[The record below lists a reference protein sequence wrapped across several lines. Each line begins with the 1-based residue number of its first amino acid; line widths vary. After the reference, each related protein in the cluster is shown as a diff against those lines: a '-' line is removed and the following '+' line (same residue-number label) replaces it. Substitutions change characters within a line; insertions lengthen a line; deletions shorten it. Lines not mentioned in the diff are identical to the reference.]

1 MRIWRLCLPLF
12 AALAVAQASLLAQQK
27 TATLATPR
35 LQEVA
40 RTSLMH
46 GGCAQA
52 LFDRN
57 QSHML
62 SAGLFGDLCW
72 WDLKAR
78 KPLRHILPPGKP
90 GTHPYLTRLQLHP
103 SRPQAT
109 ATWTT
114 IEDPFADGAVA
125 HNCYEVDLTTGT
137 MVATALPEEPAERHR
152 DLLLNNSPN
161 GEHSVWCEGMTA
173 TGTIVRMTGERY
185 DFAAQLGV
193 GIRHLEIAN
202 DGTILA
208 IDTVGQLHF
217 QGMEAADYTLMAPHL
232 GAAHRLVFSPDG
244 SHVAVSGLA
253 GMCIIDLHGEVK
265 LSLTGTHLVE
275 PGHDGAEFWLVSPRR
290 AWRWNA
296 TVRREIGQPLTFPGL
311 PLRLLRPSTEG
322 PWAGAVRGVGLQ
334 ASTRLSAAGI
344 VNHQPWIG
352 NASSP
357 MRLLRWQKNG
367 FKADAKQPYLGTAP
381 VCIRQLPASDLVL
394 LASMGNSDGN
404 LLGGSQTLV
413 FLLDEHGTPKH
424 QWTHASS
431 LLWVVADLQGECI
444 WVSTARELTCL
455 HSATL
460 AVRSSQPLETTWIE
474 ATMWRSGLLLATD
487 GKELQIVAP
496 QTQQVQQRLLLPK
509 DLTRIDVLA
518 MSPTGKHIAVA
529 DDFDVRIFAVH

>member
-1 MRIWRLCLPLF
+1 MQLWRLCLPLF
-12 AALAVAQASLLAQQK
+12 AALAGAPESLTAQQVTPK
-27 TATLATPR
+27 LATPS
-35 LQEVA
+35 LQEIA
-40 RTSLMH
+40 RASLMH
-46 GGCAQA
+46 GGCAQV
-52 LFDRN
+52 LFDRD

-62 SAGLFGDLCW
+62 SAGAFGDLLW
-72 WDLKAR
+72 WDLKTQ
-78 KPLRHILPPGKP
+78 KPLRHLLRPSKP
-90 GTHPYLTRLQLHP
+90 GTHPYLMRLQLHP
-103 SRPQAT
+103 STPQAT

-114 IEDPFADGAVA
+114 MADPFGDGAVE

-137 MVATALPEEPAERHR
+137 MVATSLSEKPAERHR

-161 GEHSVWCEGMTA
+161 GAHSVWCEGMQA

-208 IDTVGQLHF
+208 IDTVGQLHY
-217 QGMEAADYTLMAPHL
+217 QGMAAADYTLMAPHL

-244 SHVAVSGLA
+244 SHVAVSGLT
-253 GMCIIDLHGEVK
+253 GMCIIDLHGKVK
-265 LSLTGTHLVE
+265 LSLTGTHLAE
-275 PGHDGAEFWLVSPRR
+275 PGNDGAEFWLVSPRR

-296 TVRREIGQPLTFPGL
+296 TVGREIGQPLTFPGQ

-322 PWAGAVRGVGLQ
+322 PWASAVRGVGLQ
-334 ASTRLSAAGI
+334 ASTRLATAGI
-344 VNHQPWIG
+344 VAHQPWIA

-367 FKADAKQPYLGTAP
+367 FAADAKQPYLGIAP

-394 LASMGNSDGN
+394 LASMGNFDGN
-404 LLGGSQTLV
+404 LPGGSQTLI

-424 QWTHASS
+424 KCTHASS
-431 LLWVVADLQGECI
+431 MLWVAADLQSECI
-444 WVSTARELTCL
+444 WVSTTRELTCL

-460 AVRSSQPLETTWIE
+460 AVRSSQPLETTWID
-474 ATMWRSGLLLATD
+474 AVMWRNGLLLATD
-487 GKELQIVAP
+487 GKELQIVDPNA
-496 QTQQVQQRLLLPK
+496 QQVQQRLSLPK

-529 DDFDVRIFAVH
+529 DDFDVRILALR